1 MNQNGLDKS
10 KNNHVTLT
18 MRKAFLLLA
27 LCYVCSVVFSQE
39 TEETEE
45 LKQKTK
51 EVRQTRVN
59 EIKIGSQLPVFILP
73 EISYERLMKNN
84 FGLGLSTGLWLWQN
98 IDLGEAADY
107 IMPYGRYYFFKPFFF
122 EANTVL
128 ANVRSNS
135 NGTWDTVYGMGL
147 APGAKFSLGKYW
159 IGEISLGSGFLF
171 GNSYSEGGKTAMYY
185 RFGISFGK
193 QF

>member
-1 MNQNGLDKS
+1 
-10 KNNHVTLT
+10 

-98 IDLGEAADY
+98 IDLGEAAVY
-107 IMPYGRYYFFKPFFF
+107 IMPYGRYCFSI
-122 EANTVL
+122 
-128 ANVRSNS
+128 VR
-135 NGTWDTVYGMGL
+135 Y
-147 APGAKFSLGKYW
+147 K
-159 IGEISLGSGFLF
+159 I
-171 GNSYSEGGKTAMYY
+171 
-185 RFGISFGK
+185 
-193 QF
+193 